1 MRALKFFVIFGAVL
15 LLVGLGGLV
24 VKLVERGAT
33 GVTTAAPV
41 ETGVPVVGEET
52 LPLPPGARLVQVNG
66 LDSSGV
72 AVLVELPRGAGHQLL
87 FFSSQG
93 KLKRR
98 VTLDPTPPR
107 DPPSGSR
114 NPDS

>member
-15 LLVGLGGLV
+15 LLAGLGALIIR
-24 VKLVERGAT
+24 LIERGST
-33 GVTTAAPV
+33 GVTSPAPV
-41 ETGVPVVGEET
+41 ESAMPVVGEENI
-52 LPLPPGARLVQVNG
+52 PLPAGARLVQMNG

-87 FFSSQG
+87 FFSPQG

-98 VTLDPTPPR
+98 VTLDPTPR
-107 DPPSGSR
+107 DPPAGPR